1 MRGAKLRDSYD
12 AADYIAT
19 ITAGLAEM
27 AALQG
32 WGTLVDV
39 LEMARLEAEQVR
51 EHIHWAAGA
60 SAESNDLPDDRLAAV
75 NGCRKH

>member
-1 MRGAKLRDSYD
+1 
-12 AADYIAT
+12 
-19 ITAGLAEM
+19 M

-51 EHIHWAAGA
+51 EHIHWAAGGVG
-60 SAESNDLPDDRLAAV
+60 AESNDVPDDRLAAV